1 MTCLAD
7 TFEGHDALL
16 AFTVEV
22 AGPVL
27 RVAFRGELDMSCAAL
42 FDTLFDLPTEG
53 IDTVLLDLG
62 ELAFC
67 DVSGANALSGL
78 RAFHQFSERSVQHVN
93 VLPHV
98 LRLMAI
104 TDGPVPSLREGGA
117 PA

>member
-1 MTCLAD
+1 MAD
-7 TFEGHDALL
+7 AVEGHGALV
-16 AFTVEV
+16 AVTVEV

-53 IDTVLLDLG
+53 IDTVALDLG
-62 ELAFC
+62 ELTFC

-78 RAFHQFSERSVQHVN
+78 RAFHLFHGRNVHYVD

-104 TDGPVPSLREGGA
+104 TDGPVPSLPEGGA
-117 PA
+117 QA